1 MPKYESKIR
10 PGSFWAC
17 LRLPHCKYNFF
28 WEVWTSLLSKMASK
42 TLLPGVY
49 TPLSLFSPWVGPVP
63 RAAVSLHR
71 PGATFAAWDDVPSE
85 SLREHLSISAL
96 DLSSCSYSEYR
107 IPDLAQR
114 SSHTY
119 NQMNAFMSHYTQ
131 CHRSLSG
138 NPASSRE
145 EHQRFHFLSI
155 VKFTYMVYLYYNC
168 EKGRLFH

>member
-1 MPKYESKIR
+1 M
-10 PGSFWAC
+10 
-17 LRLPHCKYNFF
+17 
-28 WEVWTSLLSKMASK
+28 
-42 TLLPGVY
+42 
-49 TPLSLFSPWVGPVP
+49 
-63 RAAVSLHR
+63 
-71 PGATFAAWDDVPSE
+71 PSE

-155 VKFTYMVYLYYNC
+155 VKFIYMVVKKVDFFISSLLVMSGHISKLWADFSSKLYLKHIYILV
-168 EKGRLFH
+168 GRI